1 MKTHETGIG
10 ARRAVQPREGS
21 MKLCMGRCA
30 LMLAAGLLLLGAD
43 ARAADD
49 QPWTLDA
56 NNWQEGKD
64 LLPDPVVKH
73 LQKGEYWFKVVPVD
87 PQKFH
92 HNYSK
97 AFWDA
102 TESNEGKYDL
112 DEKTCGLKD
121 KKTDKIPDFVFGEPF
136 PRIDKD
142 DPKAGCKIAW
152 NFQLAG
158 AMGGGGGATFTLNG
172 VDTGGQFRRI
182 KAFIHSRGYQGRHFG
197 PLKDNPEN
205 LAGEAIGGALEP
217 VDVEGVSTLTKRYW
231 NWDGQDALWAYV
243 PSTRRARRVNA
254 ASRSD
259 PVAGLDIFSDDLNCY
274 AGKVEYY
281 QWKLVGEQT
290 ILAPL
295 LQPYP
300 FPMKS
305 VSPTRQIIETPYMTA
320 GYEKAGSK
328 GAPWW
333 IQENLVFVPR
343 QVWVVEGQSTDPYYN
358 FGKVIMYFDK
368 EMYRIYWK
376 TVHNRAGEYFYTA
389 MCGYHFV
396 KNDETFSAVFPNLV
410 VGVNDKTNRAAL
422 GGRYQ
427 SSFLEQNWDPSY
439 FSLRTLTHMTD

>member
-1 MKTHETGIG
+1 M
-10 ARRAVQPREGS
+10 RLYLR
-21 MKLCMGRCA
+21 LCA
-30 LMLAAGLLLLGAD
+30 AILAAGALTA
-43 ARAADD
+43 AADE

-56 NNWQEGKD
+56 SNWEKGKD
-64 LLPDPVVKH
+64 LLPEPVLKR
-73 LQKGEYWFKVVPVD
+73 LQKGEYWFKVVSAD
-87 PQKFH
+87 PGKFH
-92 HNYSK
+92 HNYSQ

-102 TESNEGKYDL
+102 TDANAGKYDL
-112 DEKTCGLKD
+112 DAKTCGLKD
-121 KKTDKIPDFVFGEPF
+121 KATGKIPDFVFGLPF
-136 PRIDKD
+136 PTIDKA

-152 NFQLAG
+152 NFTMAG

-172 VDTGGQFRRI
+172 VDTTGQFRRI

-197 PLKDNPEN
+197 PLADNPEH
-205 LAGEAIGGALEP
+205 LAGEGLSGA
-217 VDVEGVSTLTKRYW
+217 
-231 NWDGQDALWAYV
+231 
-243 PSTRRARRVNA
+243 
-254 ASRSD
+254 
-259 PVAGLDIFSDDLNCY
+259 VAGLDIFADDLNCY

-305 VSPTRQIIETPYMTA
+305 VSPTRQLIDTPYMAA
-320 GYEKAGSK
+320 GYEVPNAK

-333 IQENLVFVPR
+333 IQQNLVFVPR
-343 QVWVVEGQSTDPYYN
+343 PVWIVEGQSSDPYYN

-376 TVHNRAGEYFYTA
+376 QVHNRAGEYFYTA

-422 GGRYQ
+422 GGRFQ
-427 SSFLEQNWDPSY
+427 SSFLEQSWDPSY

>member
-1 MKTHETGIG
+1 MSVLVRLLALIVAVTALAVG
-10 ARRAVQPREGS
+10 APA
-21 MKLCMGRCA
+21 
-30 LMLAAGLLLLGAD
+30 
-43 ARAADD
+43 ARAGDE
-49 QPWTLDA
+49 PWVLDA

-64 LLPDPVVKH
+64 LLPDPVVKR

-87 PQKFH
+87 PVKFKQ
-92 HNYSK
+92 NYSK

-102 TESNEGKYDL
+102 SEANAGKYDL
-112 DEKTCGLKD
+112 DPKTCGLRD
-121 KKTDKIPDFVFGEPF
+121 KATQKIPDFVFGLPF
-136 PRIDKD
+136 PKVTKD
-142 DPKAGCKIAW
+142 EENAGCKIAW
-152 NFQLAG
+152 NFTMASG
-158 AMGGGGGATFTLNG
+158 MGGGGGATFTLNG

-182 KAFIHSRGYQGRHFG
+182 KAFIHLRGYQGRHGG

-205 LAGEAIGGALEP
+205 LAGESISGALEP
-217 VDVEGVSTLTKRYW
+217 LDVEGVSQLVKRF
-231 NWDGQDALWAYV
+231 WDWESQDAIWAYV

-259 PVAGLDIFSDDLNCY
+259 PVGGLDIFADDLNCY

-281 QWKLVGEQT
+281 QWKVVGEGQ
-290 ILAPL
+290 ILAPV

-300 FPMKS
+300 FPMKM
-305 VSPTRQIIETPYMTA
+305 VSPTRGIIETPYMTA
-320 GYEKAGSK
+320 GYEKPGSK

-333 IQENLVFVPR
+333 IQENLVFVVRP
-343 QVWVVEGQSTDPYYN
+343 VWIVEGQSSDPYYN

-376 TVHNRAGEYFYTA
+376 LVHNRAGEYFYTA

-422 GGRYQ
+422 GGRFQ
-427 SSFLEQNWDPSY
+427 SSFIEQNWDPSY

>member
-1 MKTHETGIG
+1 M
-10 ARRAVQPREGS
+10 RLYLR
-21 MKLCMGRCA
+21 LCA
-30 LMLAAGLLLLGAD
+30 AMLAAGALTA
-43 ARAADD
+43 AADE
-49 QPWTLDA
+49 QPWTLEA
-56 NNWQEGKD
+56 SNWEKGKD
-64 LLPDPVVKH
+64 LLPEPVVKR
-73 LQKGEYWFKVVPVD
+73 LQKGEYWFKVVSAD
-87 PQKFH
+87 PGKFH
-92 HNYSK
+92 HNYSQ

-102 TESNEGKYDL
+102 TEKNAGKYDL

-121 KKTDKIPDFVFGEPF
+121 KATDKIPDFVFGLPF
-136 PRIDKD
+136 PAVDKAD
-142 DPKAGCKIAW
+142 SKAGCKIAW
-152 NFQLAG
+152 NFTMAG
-158 AMGGGGGATFTLNG
+158 AQGGGGGATFTLNG

-182 KAFIHSRGYQGRHFG
+182 KAFIHTRGYQGRHFG
-197 PLKDNPEN
+197 PLKDNPEG

-231 NWDGQDALWAYV
+231 NWEGQDAVWAYV
-243 PSTRRARRVNA
+243 PSTRRARRVNS

-259 PVAGLDIFSDDLNCY
+259 PVAGLDIFADDLNCY
-274 AGKVEYY
+274 GGKVEYY
-281 QWKLVGEQT
+281 QWKLVGEKT

-300 FPMKS
+300 FGSKS
-305 VSPTRQIIETPYMTA
+305 VSPTRQLIDTPYMPA
-320 GYEKAGSK
+320 GYEVPNAQ

-333 IQENLVFVPR
+333 IQQNLVFVPR
-343 QVWVVEGQSTDPYYN
+343 PVWIVEGQSSDPYYN

-376 TVHNRAGEYFYTA
+376 QVHNRAGEYFYTA

-427 SSFLEQNWDPSY
+427 SSFLEQSWDPSY

>member
-1 MKTHETGIG
+1 MKFFV
-10 ARRAVQPREGS
+10 RP
-21 MKLCMGRCA
+21 LCMIA
-30 LMLAAGLLLLGAD
+30 LAAFLAPV

-87 PQKFH
+87 PAKFH
-92 HNYSK
+92 QNYSK

-102 TESNEGKYDL
+102 TEANAGKYDL

-121 KKTDKIPDFVFGEPF
+121 KSTNKIPDFVFGQPF
-136 PRIDKD
+136 PQIDKN

-152 NFQLAG
+152 NFRMTG

-205 LAGEAIGGALEP
+205 LAGEGIGGALEP

-259 PVAGLDIFSDDLNCY
+259 PVAGLDIFADDLDCY

-300 FPMKS
+300 FHMKS
-305 VSPTRQIIETPYMTA
+305 VSSTRQMIETPYMTA
-320 GYEKAGSK
+320 GYEKPGSK

-376 TVHNRAGEYFYTA
+376 LVHNRAGEYFYTA

-396 KNDETFSAVFPNLV
+396 KNDDTFSAVFPNLV

>member
-1 MKTHETGIG
+1 MPRHSLG
-10 ARRAVQPREGS
+10 ALTLATI
-21 MKLCMGRCA
+21 L
-30 LMLAAGLLLLGAD
+30 LAAPA
-43 ARAADD
+43 ARAADAERSTSA
-49 QPWTLDA
+49 PKPESWVLDA
-56 NNWQEGKD
+56 NNWQDGKD
-64 LLPDPVVKH
+64 LLPEPIVKH
-73 LQKGEYWFKVVPVD
+73 LQAGEYWFNVVSVD
-87 PQKFH
+87 PNRFH
-92 HNYSK
+92 HNYSQ

-102 TESNEGKYDL
+102 TDANAGKYDL
-112 DEKTCGLKD
+112 DAKTCGLKD
-121 KKTDKIPDFVFGEPF
+121 NATGKIPDFVFGLPF
-136 PRIDKD
+136 PTIDKAD
-142 DPKAGCKIAW
+142 QQAGCKIAW
-152 NFQLAG
+152 NFTMAG

-172 VDTGGQFRRI
+172 VDTTGQFRRI

-197 PLKDNPEN
+197 PLADNPEH
-205 LAGEAIGGALEP
+205 LAGEGLSGALEP
-217 VDVEGVSTLTKRYW
+217 LDVEGVSTLTKRYW
-231 NWDGQDALWAYV
+231 DWESQDAIWAYV

-259 PVAGLDIFSDDLNCY
+259 PVAGLDIFADDLNCY

-305 VSPTRQIIETPYMTA
+305 VSPTRQLIDTPYMSA
-320 GYEKAGSK
+320 GYEVPNRR

-333 IQENLVFVPR
+333 IQDHLVFVKRP
-343 QVWVVEGQSTDPYYN
+343 VWVVEGQSSDPYYN

-376 TVHNRAGEYFYTA
+376 LVHNRGGEYFYTA

-422 GGRYQ
+422 GGRFQ
-427 SSFLEQNWDPSY
+427 SSFLEQHWDPGY
-439 FSLRTLTHMTD
+439 FSLRTITHMTD

>member
-1 MKTHETGIG
+1 MKF
-10 ARRAVQPREGS
+10 RLRL
-21 MKLCMGRCA
+21 LCVIA
-30 LMLAAGLLLLGAD
+30 LAAFLAPV

-87 PQKFH
+87 PAKFH
-92 HNYSK
+92 QNYSK

-102 TESNEGKYDL
+102 TEANAGKYDL

-121 KKTDKIPDFVFGEPF
+121 KATNKIPDFVFGQPF
-136 PRIDKD
+136 PQIDKN

-152 NFQLAG
+152 NFQMTG

-182 KAFIHSRGYQGRHFG
+182 KAFIHTRGYQGRHFG

-205 LAGEAIGGALEP
+205 LSGEGIGGALEP

-259 PVAGLDIFSDDLNCY
+259 PVAGLDIFADDLNCY

-281 QWKLVGEQT
+281 QWKLVGEKT
-290 ILAPL
+290 ILAPV

-300 FPMKS
+300 FSMKA
-305 VSPTRQIIETPYMTA
+305 VSPTRQIIETPYLTA
-320 GYEKAGSK
+320 GYEKPGSK

-376 TVHNRAGEYFYTA
+376 LVHNRAGEYFYTA

-396 KNDETFSAVFPNLV
+396 KNDETFSAVFPSLV